1 MRPTDLRFRSP
12 KEGTGEYVIPMA
24 VNTGDTM
31 SYIRKNATYTWRSS
45 EENKKYTTFSAS
57 DRFSYQKVSYL
68 CFHLYRKMFRENLWG
83 PGPTNLKIASIS
95 YKKSMQKEEM

>member
-68 CFHLYRKMFRENLWG
+68 CFHLFRKMSKENL
-83 PGPTNLKIASIS
+83 
-95 YKKSMQKEEM
+95 

>member
-31 SYIRKNATYTWRSS
+31 SYIKKNATYTWRSS

-83 PGPTNLKIASIS
+83 QGPTNLKIASIS

>member
-31 SYIRKNATYTWRSS
+31 SYIKKNATYTWRSS

-57 DRFSYQKVSYL
+57 DRFSYQKVQFKY
-68 CFHLYRKMFRENLWG
+68 
-83 PGPTNLKIASIS
+83 
-95 YKKSMQKEEM
+95 

>member
-68 CFHLYRKMFRENLWG
+68 CFNLFRKMFRENLWG

>member
-1 MRPTDLRFRSP
+1 
-12 KEGTGEYVIPMA
+12 MA

-68 CFHLYRKMFRENLWG
+68 CFHLFRKMFRENLWG